1 MPPEQPRLL
10 IDVATAA
17 AVRESVGP
25 ISWVVLEA
33 IASLAPPGAG
43 VVEVECSARSL
54 AGLVRVSKDTVA
66 RSLASMIALGVVERV
81 DHRDELSGRFLSATY
96 RVDMSTVGISVVVP
110 KPAES
115 ASTTSAPT
123 RSPRSKP
130 CRSAQP
136 PQLTQPL
143 HEEHPQRTS
152 LAPLEDPS
160 SIPIQRPETNHQAVT
175 DLHPDAGP
183 VPIRDFPNPAPVMC
197 DTAGNGR

>member
-81 DHRDELSGRFLSATY
+81 DHRDELSGRFLSVTY
-96 RVDMSTVGISVVVP
+96 RVDLSTVGISVVVP

-115 ASTTSAPT
+115 ASSTSAPT
-123 RSPRSKP
+123 PTPARA
-130 CRSAQP
+130 SAA
-136 PQLTQPL
+136 QL
-143 HEEHPQRTS
+143 S
-152 LAPLEDPS
+152 LLS
-160 SIPIQRPETNHQAVT
+160 
-175 DLHPDAGP
+175 
-183 VPIRDFPNPAPVMC
+183 
-197 DTAGNGR
+197 